1 LKNVSKVSGI
11 LRRERLNRG
20 INARSSDI
28 FALASYRDL
37 LYVVGPRVLLIG
49 GLLIFPLLRDIIG
62 LTWLNVMLIACVTAL
77 LTLSWD
83 LLTSVGLVSLGQ
95 AMFFGIGGYIAGYV
109 NSTFRVP
116 PLLTIPIG
124 TVVGALLCTLILI
137 PVLRLRGIYF
147 ALITLTL
154 PLLFQRIIEATKILG
169 GTDGLSALDPLPEI
183 TIVVYIAI
191 VAMLIT
197 LFGFRRL
204 LNSDYGLVLKAIRDN
219 DRSVIAAG
227 IDIQRYKAQAIFIA
241 ALPAT
246 FAGALSAHQLQFV
259 GIPAFTSNY
268 SILPLASAMVGGAG
282 DFAGAMLGALILVP
296 ISEIFRGF
304 GTWRV
309 VVYSVI
315 LVIVVVGLPEGIF
328 HYIQRQYQQFEK
340 KAPMEGE
347 R

>member
-1 LKNVSKVSGI
+1 L
-11 LRRERLNRG
+11 
-20 INARSSDI
+20 
-28 FALASYRDL
+28 
-37 LYVVGPRVLLIG
+37 
-49 GLLIFPLLRDIIG
+49 PLLRDIIG
-62 LTWLNVMLIACVTAL
+62 LSWLNVMLIACTIAL

-83 LLTSVGLVSLGQ
+83 LLSSVGLVSLGQ
-95 AMFFGIGGYIAGYV
+95 ALFFGIGGYAAGYL
-109 NSTFRVP
+109 NSEFHLP

-124 TVVGALLCTLILI
+124 TILGALLCTAILF

-154 PLLFQRIIEATKILG
+154 PLLFQRLIEATKILG
-169 GTDGLSALDPLPEI
+169 GTEGLSALDRLPDL
-183 TIVVYIAI
+183 TIVLYIAI
-191 VAMLIT
+191 AVVLIT
-197 LFGFRRL
+197 FFGFRRL
-204 LNSDYGLVLKAIRDN
+204 MNSDYGLVLKAIRDS

-227 IDIQRYKAQAIFIA
+227 IDIQWYKAQAVFLA

-259 GIPAFTSNY
+259 GILAFTPNY
-268 SILPLASAMVGGAG
+268 SILPLASAMVGGTG
-282 DFAGAMLGALILVP
+282 TFAGAMLGAFILVP

-315 LVIVVVGLPEGIF
+315 LIVIIVILPQGIF
-328 HYIQRQYQQFEK
+328 HYLERQYHQFERK
-340 KAPMEGE
+340 VPLEGE